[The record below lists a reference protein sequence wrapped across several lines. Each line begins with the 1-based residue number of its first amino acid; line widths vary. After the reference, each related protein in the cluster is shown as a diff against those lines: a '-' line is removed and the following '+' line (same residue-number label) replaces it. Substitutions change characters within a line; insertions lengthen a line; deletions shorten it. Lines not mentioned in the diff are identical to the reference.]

1 MPRPGPFAL
10 LLWALLLAGCA
21 GQPAPESG
29 GRVNH
34 LVLCWLKEPG
44 NSEHRLR
51 IIEQTQAFRAIPGV
65 LEVRVGEVVP
75 SQRAIVDSSFDV
87 GILLSFANAE
97 RMRSYIQHPAHQ
109 RAVREVLQPLVSRI
123 LVYDFIE
130 P

>member
-1 MPRPGPFAL
+1 MPKPGPIVVL
-10 LLWALLLAGCA
+10 LCALLLAGCA
-21 GQPAPESG
+21 GQPTQESS
-29 GRVNH
+29 GRINH

-44 NSEHRLR
+44 NPEHRLR
-51 IIEQTQAFRAIPGV
+51 IVEQSRAFRAIPGG

-75 SQRAIVDSSFDV
+75 SRRAIVDSSFDV
-87 GILLSFANAE
+87 GILLSFADAE

-109 RAVREVLQPLVSRI
+109 RAVREVLEPLVSRI